1 MIVQERITTVNT
13 ITIVLTVIESS
24 VRRLVTAM
32 CVNYATNSLQCTRK
46 DYFSF
51 QVTSELQKP
60 KYWPQCLHA
69 L

>member
-1 MIVQERITTVNT
+1 MTVNT
-13 ITIVLTVIESS
+13 ITIVLTVTEGT
-24 VRRLVTAM
+24 VRMLVTAM
-32 CVNYATNSLQCTRK
+32 CVNYATSSLQCTRK
-46 DYFSF
+46 YYFTF